1 MATSSKRAYAIPR
14 SAAPRAPVPAAG
26 HCSGTSTGDTQT
38 QFWLSLC
45 GLGVHFVPFP
55 DLSSS
60 DNQVLGKCTVLGGP
74 CILVTSVVPA
84 ARFYRCPMRA
94 LSQVCCVSPLES

>member
-1 MATSSKRAYAIPR
+1 MPYPGLLHPEPLSLRQATA
-14 SAAPRAPVPAAG
+14 
-26 HCSGTSTGDTQT
+26 STGDTQT

-74 CILVTSVVPA
+74 RILVTSVVPA